1 MVKSSEYNDEIK
13 LIIALANE
21 TLKRNGEYARVI
33 SKQREA
39 KLYYGWIFSM
49 YTIIRKNCQIEINT
63 VIQFVS
69 NESVILAGV
78 HIFFRRFRGHKVLL
92 PSLICAVV

>member
-39 KLYYGWIFSM
+39 KLYYGWI
-49 YTIIRKNCQIEINT
+49 T
-63 VIQFVS
+63 
-69 NESVILAGV
+69 
-78 HIFFRRFRGHKVLL
+78 
-92 PSLICAVV
+92 